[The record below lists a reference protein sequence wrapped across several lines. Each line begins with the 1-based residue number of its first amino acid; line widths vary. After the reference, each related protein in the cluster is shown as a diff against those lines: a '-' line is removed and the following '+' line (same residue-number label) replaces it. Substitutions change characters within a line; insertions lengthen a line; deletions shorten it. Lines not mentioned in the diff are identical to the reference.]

1 MSSLQAPKFAKDVR
15 PVMLVNKLLNS
26 NRSTLI
32 EVDMFWMANIDPCLL
47 KPGKS
52 CTTNTLDAEFAS
64 GAGWVGGRPIRVVS
78 KQRPVLTIF
87 MIFFSFD
94 IHDFFFDWAS
104 KVSSTRAQNYSSQTS
119 GPHKPISIAYKNH
132 PTKNWNPSSPA
143 ASYLEQLC

>member
-1 MSSLQAPKFAKDVR
+1 MSSLHAPKFAEDVR

-64 GAGWVGGRPIRVVS
+64 GAGWLGGRPIRVVS

-87 MIFFSFD
+87 MN
-94 IHDFFFDWAS
+94 DWAS